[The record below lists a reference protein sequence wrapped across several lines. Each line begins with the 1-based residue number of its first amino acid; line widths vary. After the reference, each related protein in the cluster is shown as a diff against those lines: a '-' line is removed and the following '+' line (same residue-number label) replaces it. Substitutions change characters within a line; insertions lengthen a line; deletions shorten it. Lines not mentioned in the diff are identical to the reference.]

1 MSASNFCTFIQV
13 ALLLGLDAVAAQS
26 ETQNPSELVV
36 GAVGSSVLLPGF
48 SDEDF
53 KNVDH
58 IRWAMSGVQIL
69 NYYTVTQIPTFTD
82 LYRNRCTFYSVNG
95 SLLLKNITLKDNG
108 LYMVQV
114 NLNASRSKLTKLN
127 IFEPLSEPLIFS
139 NSTFVDTSI
148 AFVCQVSAGKAS
160 SILWWKDDNVITNGQ
175 RYQLAEDNR
184 TMVIYKAIKSDCGVY
199 TCTAENAVSKK
210 NVSHS
215 LAIYGLP
222 PLIHHTMVLSIVA
235 LILATAIIFGIILLC
250 LHKDRKNISIDFHG
264 NALLSLQLAAMF
276 SLVILFAAVMCWLQ
290 SEGISVITVIT
301 LVILCLLLIF
311 NILSMWSMN
320 DWVMKTFKDI
330 LNSTFCRVML
340 DVVTPMSGII
350 VMLASIVLLVETM
363 RHAGKGC
370 EASPGLHLSISFAVG
385 IPIVVSLSVFVIYV
399 QKYRKQRQNQEA
411 TPANPCEEA
420 QGHSETSE
428 AMPLQAASEGDGANP
443 RNPVSGEESC
453 QT

>member
-215 LAIYGLP
+215 LAIYG
-222 PLIHHTMVLSIVA
+222 
-235 LILATAIIFGIILLC
+235 
-250 LHKDRKNISIDFHG
+250 IDFHG

-276 SLVILFAAVMCWLQ
+276 SLVILFAAVMYWLQ

>member
-1 MSASNFCTFIQV
+1 MSATNFCTFIQA

-26 ETQNPSELVV
+26 ETQNPSKSVV

-48 SDEDF
+48 SDEDY

-58 IRWAMSGVQIL
+58 VRWAMSGRQIL

-108 LYMVQV
+108 LYMAQV
-114 NLNASRSKLTKLN
+114 NLNANRSKLIKLN

-139 NSTFVDTSI
+139 NSSFVDTSI
-148 AFVCQVSAGKAS
+148 AFVCQVSAGKTS

-184 TMVIYKAIKSDCGVY
+184 TMVIYNAIKSDCGVY

-215 LAIYGLP
+215 LAIYG
-222 PLIHHTMVLSIVA
+222 
-235 LILATAIIFGIILLC
+235 
-250 LHKDRKNISIDFHG
+250 IDFHG
-264 NALLSLQLAAMF
+264 NALLSLQFAAMI
-276 SLVILFAAVMCWLQ
+276 SLVILFAAVMFWLL

-311 NILSMWSMN
+311 NVLSTCSMN
-320 DWVMKTFKDI
+320 DWVMKRFKDI

-363 RHAGKGC
+363 SHADKGC

-428 AMPLQAASEGDGANP
+428 AMPLQATASEGDGVNP
-443 RNPVSGEESC
+443 RNAVNGEESC
-453 QT
+453 QN